1 MLTQRL
7 IYPIVALAMVTHVAV
22 VLHGI
27 DPLGRPSEGGRAPN
41 FSATLLNGSSFRLE
55 DTLVGHRVL
64 LTFWTTWCVPCTQE
78 FAELREVIPELAKRD
93 VVVVAV
99 NTGEQ
104 RTTVAEAVRRRDYG
118 FIDALVLDPE
128 GDIASSYVV
137 DGYPT
142 TLLIESNGRIIRARR
157 GYDSGGVRQ
166 MLGYLSGG

>member
-1 MLTQRL
+1 LLSQKL
-7 IYPIVALAMVTHVAV
+7 LYPIIALALVTHVAV

-27 DPLGRPSEGGRAPN
+27 DPLGRPREGGRAPN
-41 FSATLLNGSSFRLE
+41 FSATLLNGSSFRLA

-64 LTFWTTWCVPCTQE
+64 LTFWTTWCVPCIQE
-78 FAELREVIPELAKRD
+78 FAELRAVLPELTKRD

-118 FIDALVLDPE
+118 FIDALILDPD
-128 GDIASSYVV
+128 GDVASSYVV

-142 TLLIESNGRIIRARR
+142 TFLIDSSGRIIRTRR
-157 GYDSGGVRQ
+157 GYDSGAVRQ
-166 MLGYLSGG
+166 LLASLNGG